1 MAELVYLD
9 IARAPYEP
17 TVRLQRRLLEEV
29 KAVQEELAYLIFVE
43 HDPPVITVGR
53 GTRGDHIRASRE
65 RLAHEGVEVCETNR
79 GGDVTYHG
87 PGQIVGYP
95 ILRLDL
101 HGRDVHRY
109 LRDLEEVLIR
119 TLARFGVAG
128 GRTEGQTGVWV
139 GQEKIAA
146 IGVAVS
152 RWVTWHGFALNV
164 STNLAHFGLIVPCG
178 ITDKGVTSLS
188 RLLGRPVGVAEV
200 KPVLVECMTEVF
212 GFTGARAGSIEPRP

>member
-9 IARAPYEP
+9 IGRAPYEP
-17 TVRLQRRLLEEV
+17 TVRLQQRLLEEV
-29 KAVQEELAYLIFVE
+29 KAAEDERAYLIFVE
-43 HDPPVITVGR
+43 HDPPVITLGR
-53 GTRGDHIRASRE
+53 GTRGDHVRASRE
-65 RLAHEGVEVCETNR
+65 RLAREGIEICETAR

-109 LRDLEEVLIR
+109 MRDLEEVLIR
-119 TLARFGVAG
+119 TLARFGVEG
-128 GRTEGQTGVWV
+128 GRAEGQTGVWV
-139 GQEKIAA
+139 GNEKIAA
-146 IGVAVS
+146 IGVAVR

-164 STNLAHFGLIVPCG
+164 ATNLAHFGLIVPCG
-178 ITDKGVTSLS
+178 ITDKGVTSLA

-200 KPVLVECMTEVF
+200 KPALVEYMAEVF
-212 GFTGARAGSIEPRP
+212 GFTGARAGESS